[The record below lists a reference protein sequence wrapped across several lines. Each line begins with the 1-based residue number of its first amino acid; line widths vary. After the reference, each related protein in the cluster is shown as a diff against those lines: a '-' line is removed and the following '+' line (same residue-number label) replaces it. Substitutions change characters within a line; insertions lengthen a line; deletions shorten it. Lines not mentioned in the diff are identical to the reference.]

1 MLNILIR
8 TVIMTAESKRQ
19 MRGSNAASILWA
31 TMNYCK
37 SSMKPLT
44 CTAVPYS
51 LIVLGRPSANAED
64 RIISDLSTGWSLVD
78 KMNINAH
85 APGGSGVVSMR
96 RWKPMKVCKSFT
108 CQSVSRISSY
118 SCREQSLLFFILPP
132 LRQNYHPRLKKL
144 TGHIFMSAWSHAYPL
159 GSTCNAC
166 IDH

>member
-1 MLNILIR
+1 MNQMPTTPLHTTHVMLNILIR

-51 LIVLGRPSANAED
+51 LIFLGRPSANAED

-85 APGGSGVVSMR
+85 APGGSGAVSMR

-108 CQSVSRISSY
+108 CQSVAFHPTRVENNHCCSLSSLH
-118 SCREQSLLFFILPP
+118 SGKIIIHGWKS
-132 LRQNYHPRLKKL
+132 
-144 TGHIFMSAWSHAYPL
+144 
-159 GSTCNAC
+159 
-166 IDH
+166 